1 MSKLKLCIFSDIH
14 YIDKKPNWTVNQKL
28 TEYSTILLDKIIDK
42 VNNEIKPDVCIC
54 LGDMIQASKSKEDD
68 INNIKYIWNKL
79 KTINV
84 PFFSLIGNHELKMME
99 NSKEVLELMGY
110 ERSCFSTDI
119 DKYHLLFLGTEI
131 NDKDKLYR
139 TQYLSSDDLKWIKED
154 LGLNKDKKIFIFSH
168 FGIAEDDMKGNF
180 WCEKDPETALFRN
193 RDELKGLLLKQ
204 KNIVAVFS
212 GHQHWTKKLQENGI
226 SYYIVGSLIENIN
239 SDGIP
244 DGVYFEVEVDDC
256 NLTVKEKHLSI

>member
-110 ERSCFSTDI
+110 ERSCFSSDI
-119 DKYHLLFLGTEI
+119 DKYHLIFL
-131 NDKDKLYR
+131 
-139 TQYLSSDDLKWIKED
+139 
-154 LGLNKDKKIFIFSH
+154 
-168 FGIAEDDMKGNF
+168 
-180 WCEKDPETALFRN
+180 
-193 RDELKGLLLKQ
+193 
-204 KNIVAVFS
+204 
-212 GHQHWTKKLQENGI
+212 
-226 SYYIVGSLIENIN
+226 
-239 SDGIP
+239 
-244 DGVYFEVEVDDC
+244 
-256 NLTVKEKHLSI
+256 